1 MKQITVNIP
10 DHQFGFFMNLI
21 ENLNFVQVAEPSKL
35 EKSLS
40 EEQLE
45 IWKNIKNG
53 FFEMEMVE
61 KGEIKSRPVSD
72 LLKELSISA

>member
-21 ENLNFVQVAEPSKL
+21 ENLNFVQIAEPSKL

-40 EEQLE
+40 KEQQE

-53 FFEMEMVE
+53 FYEMEMAE
-61 KGEIKSRPVSD
+61 KGKIKSRTVGD
-72 LLKELSISA
+72 LLKELSLSA

>member
-21 ENLNFVQVAEPSKL
+21 ENLNFVQIAEPSKL

-40 EEQLE
+40 KEQQE
-45 IWKNIKNG
+45 IW
-53 FFEMEMVE
+53 
-61 KGEIKSRPVSD
+61 
-72 LLKELSISA
+72 

>member
-21 ENLNFVQVAEPSKL
+21 ENLNFVQIAEPSRL

-40 EEQLE
+40 EEQQE
-45 IWKNIKNG
+45 IWKNIRNG
-53 FFEMEMVE
+53 FYEMEMVE
-61 KGEIKSRPVSD
+61 KGEIKSRPIGD

>member
-21 ENLNFVQVAEPSKL
+21 ENLNFVQIAEPSKL

-40 EEQLE
+40 KEQQE
-45 IWKNIKNG
+45 IWKNIR
-53 FFEMEMVE
+53 MVSMKWKWQKKE
-61 KGEIKSRPVSD
+61 KLNLVQ
-72 LLKELSISA
+72 LVTC

>member
-53 FFEMEMVE
+53 FFEMEMAE

-72 LLKELSISA
+72 LLKGLSISA